1 MKINGGTNFDPVY
14 GSSNAVSEDT
24 GRFGSTGRSE
34 NKPNSI
40 DWINGYNPGRDRDSD
55 DYRKRDHRGHERGP
69 IGDPQVAAEIRH
81 LLQELE
87 GVLRCGQGSSDSY
100 RFRVHH
106 REPIDADRIS
116 FGNWGKPPMDADRIS
131 FRHKTPLDADKIS
144 FGVEE

>member
-1 MKINGGTNFDPVY
+1 MKINGGTNFDPTY
-14 GSSNAVSEDT
+14 DSSNPLSEGTARLERT
-24 GRFGSTGRSE
+24 GRCE

-40 DWINGYNPGRDRDSD
+40 DWINGYNPGRDCDGD
-55 DYRKRDHRGHERGP
+55 DYRKRDHRERGP

-87 GVLRCGQGSSDSY
+87 GLLRGGQGSSDTD
-100 RFRVHH
+100 RFRLHR

-116 FGNWGKPPMDADRIS
+116 FRSWGKAPINVDRIS
-131 FRHKTPLDADKIS
+131 FGKKPPVDADKIS